1 MVGIKA
7 ELLVLWQLLFSRQVM
22 TDSASTTSRFPVL
35 PPSPTVCS
43 NSCPLSQWCCL
54 TFSSSAA
61 PFSFCLQSFPASRSF
76 PMSHRW
82 PKYWSFSF
90 SISPSNEYSGLISF
104 NIDWLDILAVQGTLK
119 NLLQHH
125 SLKASVLQCSAFFMV
140 QLSLGMCSVFWVTSV
155 MSDSLQPHG
164 LYPAR
169 LLCPWDSPGKNTR
182 VDGHTLLQGIFLT
195 QGSYPTSPAASA
207 LQADSLPLIHRGST
221 SLGILMATR
230 YTRQCNRNKVHLL
243 SLQT

>member
-104 NIDWLDILAVQGTLK
+104 SIDWLDLLAVQGTLK

-125 SLKASVLQCSAFFMV
+125 SLKASVLQCSAFFMI
-140 QLSLGMCSVFWVTSV
+140 QLSLGMCSVFWHHFSHVWLFATPWTVPCQAPLSMGFSRQEYQSGWPYPPPGDLPDPGIIPHISCSFCTAGRFFTS
-155 MSDSLQPHG
+155 DP
-164 LYPAR
+164 
-169 LLCPWDSPGKNTR
+169 PGKY
-182 VDGHTLLQGIFLT
+182 L
-195 QGSYPTSPAASA
+195 
-207 LQADSLPLIHRGST
+207 
-221 SLGILMATR
+221 TR
-230 YTRQCNRNKVHLL
+230 YTHGN
-243 SLQT
+243 